1 MKIEQLKEKFLKVP
15 SNRSKLIVKNKLS
28 QKPQSA
34 VNNLRQFVES
44 QKVYNVTMF
53 QDYSTNTVNFNLV
66 GKCYYL
72 NRDPKKADL
81 FDQGHIIY
89 QSRKLPATST
99 VKNYKKLVQDMF
111 DAQVEEKLK
120 PKEEV
125 KKSFF
130 SRVCNI
136 IHYYFIR

>member
-1 MKIEQLKEKFLKVP
+1 
-15 SNRSKLIVKNKLS
+15 
-28 QKPQSA
+28 
-34 VNNLRQFVES
+34 
-44 QKVYNVTMF
+44 
-53 QDYSTNTVNFNLV
+53 
-66 GKCYYL
+66 
-72 NRDPKKADL
+72 
-81 FDQGHIIY
+81 
-89 QSRKLPATST
+89 LPATST

>member
-66 GKCYYL
+66 VGCDVSHQKTVGFAL
-72 NRDPKKADL
+72 
-81 FDQGHIIY
+81 
-89 QSRKLPATST
+89 KL
-99 VKNYKKLVQDMF
+99 
-111 DAQVEEKLK
+111 
-120 PKEEV
+120 
-125 KKSFF
+125 
-130 SRVCNI
+130 CG
-136 IHYYFIR
+136 FILIPY